1 MRTRA
6 AGEEERMGA
15 VYEDLTVIELA
26 DRRNQWAGKLLADG
40 GARVIQIEPIAG
52 GAARWCGPFV
62 DDKADPDRCLDYW
75 WYNTGKESVALDLV
89 RAPAQDLLRK
99 LLAKADI
106 FLESVPPGTL
116 AQCGLDYAAVAG
128 NRALIHASLTDFGQ
142 DGPWRDL
149 QMNDAAHLAL
159 GGQMASSGYS
169 DPKETPIG
177 GKGNQ
182 AWHMGCAFVLHG
194 ITVALYDRMSSGEGQ
209 YIDVS
214 IHDAC
219 AIGTEAAVPQWMYY
233 GSAMHRQTGM
243 HANPRRQP
251 PLQLPTADGKYMIA
265 VMQNF
270 GSRVW
275 ERLIKWM
282 DEKGV
287 TGELHDP
294 KYQDEA
300 FRMSEYRTGTVVRDA
315 IARLIAASNGEECFH
330 RAQSYGISWGLVHA
344 AEENY
349 DIPHYR
355 QRNYWRSIEH
365 PEIGRAIDYP
375 RGPVACDAIGIE
387 PRRRA
392 PRLGEHTRQVLQGD
406 LGLSDQ
412 DVASLT
418 ASGAIR

>member
-1 MRTRA
+1 MS
-6 AGEEERMGA
+6 G
-15 VYEDLTVIELA
+15 VYQDLTVVELA

-40 GARVIQIEPIAG
+40 GARVIQIEPIEG
-52 GAARWCGPFV
+52 SPGRWCGPFV
-62 DDKADPDRCLDYW
+62 KDNTDPDRCLDYW
-75 WYNTGKESVALDLV
+75 WNNTSKQSVALNLE
-89 RAPAQDLLRK
+89 RKPAQDLLRK
-99 LLAKADI
+99 LLGRADV
-106 FLESVPPGTL
+106 FLESSRPGTL
-116 AQCGLDYAAVAG
+116 AKVGLDYNSVAT
-128 NRALIHASLTDFGQ
+128 NHALIYASLTDFGQ
-142 DGPWRDL
+142 DGPWRDY

-159 GGQMASSGYS
+159 GGQMSSSGYS
-169 DPKETPIG
+169 DPKVTPIG
-177 GKGNQ
+177 GQGHH

-194 ITVALYDRMSSGEGQ
+194 ITVALFDRVTSGEGQ

-233 GSAMHRQTGM
+233 GQTMYRQTGM

-270 GSRVW
+270 SPRVW
-275 ERLIKWM
+275 ERLLNWM

-287 TGELHDP
+287 TGELHDA

-300 FRMSEYRTGTVVRDA
+300 FRMSEYRTGTVIRDA
-315 IARLIAASNGEECFH
+315 VARLIAASNGEECFH

-349 DIPHYR
+349 AIPHYQ

-365 PEIGRAIDYP
+365 PEIGRAIPYP
-375 RGPVACDAIGIE
+375 RGPVACDALQIE

-392 PRLGEHTRQVLQGD
+392 PHLGEHTKQVLQQD
-406 LGLSDQ
+406 LGLTDQ
-412 DVASLT
+412 DIASLT

>member
-1 MRTRA
+1 MT
-6 AGEEERMGA
+6 G
-15 VYEDLTVIELA
+15 VYEGLTVVELA

-40 GARVIQIEPIAG
+40 GARVIQIEPIEG
-52 GAARWCGPFV
+52 SPGRHCGPFV
-62 DDKADPDRCLDYW
+62 DDKTDPDRCLDYW
-75 WYNTGKESVALDLV
+75 CYNTGKQSVALDLE
-89 RAPAQDLLRK
+89 RRPAQDLLRK
-99 LLAKADI
+99 LLGGADV
-106 FLESVPPGTL
+106 FLESTPPGTL
-116 AQCGLDYAAVAG
+116 RKMDLDYSALAE
-128 NRALIHASLTDFGQ
+128 NRKLIYASLSDFGQ
-142 DGPWRDL
+142 DGPWRDY

-159 GGQMASSGYS
+159 GGQMSSSGYS
-169 DPKETPIG
+169 DPKVTPIG
-177 GKGNQ
+177 GQGKQ

-194 ITVALYDRMSSGEGQ
+194 ITVALFDRMTSGEGQ

-233 GSAMHRQTGM
+233 GSTMYRQTGM
-243 HANPRRQP
+243 HANAKRQP

-270 GSRVW
+270 GPRVW
-275 ERLIKWM
+275 ERLIRWM
-282 DEKGV
+282 EEKGV
-287 TGELHDP
+287 VGELRDA
-294 KYQDEA
+294 KYNDEA
-300 FRMSEYRTGTVVRDA
+300 FRMSEYRTGSIIRDA

-355 QRNYWRSIEH
+355 QRGYWRPVEH
-365 PEIGRAIDYP
+365 PEIGRAIPYP
-375 RGPVACDAIGIE
+375 RGPFACDELGIE

-392 PRLGEHTRQVLQGD
+392 PHLGEHTREVLEQD
-406 LGLSDQ
+406 LGMCGD
-412 DVASLT
+412 AIEALT

>member
-1 MRTRA
+1 MS
-6 AGEEERMGA
+6 G
-15 VYEDLTVIELA
+15 VYEGLTVVELA
-26 DRRNQWAGKLLADG
+26 DRRNQWAGKLLSDG
-40 GARVIQIEPIAG
+40 GARVIQIEPIQG
-52 GAARWCGPFV
+52 SPGRQCGPFV
-62 DDKADPDRCLDYW
+62 DDKVDADRCLDYW
-75 WYNTGKESVALDLV
+75 WNNTGKQSGALDLA

-99 LLAKADI
+99 LLARADI
-106 FLESVPPGTL
+106 FLESTPPGTL
-116 AQCGLDYAAVAG
+116 AKLDLDYGSVSA
-128 NRALIHASLTDFGQ
+128 NRALIYASLTDFGQ
-142 DGPWRDL
+142 DGPWRDY

-159 GGQMASSGYS
+159 GGQMSSSGYS
-169 DPKETPIG
+169 DPKVTPIG
-177 GKGNQ
+177 GQGHQ

-194 ITVALYDRMSSGEGQ
+194 ITAALFDRMTSGEGQ

-233 GSAMHRQTGM
+233 GSTMYRQTGM
-243 HANPRRQP
+243 HANARRQP

-270 GSRVW
+270 GPRVW

-300 FRMSEYRTGTVVRDA
+300 FRMSEYRTGNIVRDA

-355 QRNYWRSIEH
+355 QRNYWRPVEH
-365 PEIGRAIDYP
+365 PEIGRAVPYP
-375 RGPVACDAIGIE
+375 RGPFACDELGIE

-392 PRLGEHTRQVLQGD
+392 PHLGEHTRQVLAQD
-406 LGLSDQ
+406 LGMNHDEI
-412 DVASLT
+412 AALT
-418 ASGAIR
+418 ATGAVR

>member
-1 MRTRA
+1 
-6 AGEEERMGA
+6 MGG
-15 VYEDLTVIELA
+15 VYEGLTVVELA
-26 DRRNQWAGKLLADG
+26 DRRNQWAGKLLSDG
-40 GARVIQIEPIAG
+40 GARVIQVEPLQG
-52 GAARWCGPFV
+52 SPGRWCGPFV

-75 WYNTGKESVALDLV
+75 WNNTGKQSIALAID
-89 RAPAQDLLRK
+89 RRPAQDVLRSLLT
-99 LLAKADI
+99 AADV
-106 FLESVPPGTL
+106 FVESSAPGTL
-116 AQCGLDYAAVAG
+116 AKVGLDYAALGA
-128 NRALIHASLTDFGQ
+128 NRKLIYASLTDFGQ
-142 DGPWRDL
+142 DGPWRDYA
-149 QMNDAAHLAL
+149 MNDAAHLAL
-159 GGQMASSGYS
+159 GGQMSSSGYS
-169 DPKETPIG
+169 DPKVTPIG
-177 GKGNQ
+177 GQGHQ

-194 ITVALYDRMSSGEGQ
+194 ITVALFERMSSGEGQ

-233 GSAMHRQTGM
+233 GETMYRQTGM

-270 GSRVW
+270 SPRVW

-287 TGELHDP
+287 TGELHDA

-300 FRMSEYRTGTVVRDA
+300 FRMSEYRTGSVIRDA

-349 DIPHYR
+349 DIAHYR

-365 PEIGRAIDYP
+365 AEIGRAIPYP
-375 RGPVACDAIGIE
+375 RGPVACDALQIE
-387 PRRRA
+387 PHRRA
-392 PRLGEHTRQVLQGD
+392 PHLGEHTRQVLEQD

-412 DVASLT
+412 DIASLI